1 LNQRASPQL
10 TIPKAQVV
18 LLTVVASLL
27 LLALFASAL
36 NFVLHLQRQNNLL
49 ENDLA
54 RSIRP
59 IAQLQREIL
68 RLFVLAQNAEQ
79 GISNEQFTLQMNL
92 VSSRLTAMKRHY
104 TNYKSEVVLKQ
115 SLQIEAKWQRLE
127 AILKS
132 WLNKPK
138 NKGPQAK
145 LYEELT
151 ELELMINE
159 LQSQHEVWH
168 SVQSADLAEQSS
180 QSLTL
185 LGNIS
190 LLFVLFLG
198 FVVVNTYR
206 VSQERQRMI
215 EALHESQERYRHL
228 YDTAQEAKQAAE
240 AANQAKTKFLSSM
253 SHELRT
259 PLNGILGYA
268 QLLERKSGLDQSTL
282 DALQIIHKSGDHL
295 LTLINEI
302 LDLSKIEARKMEL
315 YPSELHL
322 ASFLQNI
329 MSLMR
334 QQAKEKNINFVYQSV
349 GELPTGI
356 LADSQRL
363 RQVLLNLLSNA
374 IKFTERGQ
382 VSLRVSQLTPPGG
395 IRFCVIDTGI
405 GMSEAQVKQSFQP
418 FEQIGSHYN
427 KREGT
432 GLGLTITQELVTL
445 MGGQIKVDSQLGQ
458 GSTFCFDLSF
468 PIVTVEA
475 PPEEEQREEKESLL
489 SEGESEPL
497 IPPPQKELQQLY
509 ESASLGMMKQIRQQ
523 ANHISQLDAQYVP
536 FANKL
541 RELAKGFEDEKI
553 LALIEEYLSH

>member
-1 LNQRASPQL
+1 VRAVGEGEGPAKEKILNQRASPQL
-10 TIPKAQVV
+10 TIPKAQVL

-27 LLALFASAL
+27 LLAMFSTAL
-36 NFVLHLQRQNNLL
+36 NLVQHLQRQNNLL

-59 IAQLQREIL
+59 IAQLQREVL
-68 RLFVLAQNAEQ
+68 RLFVLAQNADQ

-92 VSSRLTAMKRHY
+92 VSSRLTAMQRHY

-115 SLQIEAKWQRLE
+115 SLQIEAKWQRLQ
-127 AILKS
+127 AILNS
-132 WLNKPK
+132 WLNNPK
-138 NKGPQAK
+138 NKGQQAK
-145 LYEELT
+145 LDEELT

-168 SVQSADLAEQSS
+168 SVQSASLAEQST

-198 FVVVNTYR
+198 FVLVNTYR
-206 VSQERQRMI
+206 VSQERKRMI
-215 EALHESQERYRHL
+215 EALHKSEERYRHL

-240 AANQAKTKFLSSM
+240 AANQAKSEFLSSM

-268 QLLERKSGLDQSTL
+268 QILKRKSGLDQSVL
-282 DALQIIHKSGDHL
+282 DGLNMIHKSGDHL

-322 ASFLQNI
+322 ASFLNNI

-334 QQAKEKNINFVYQSV
+334 QQAKEKNIDFVYQSV

-363 RQVLLNLLSNA
+363 R
-374 IKFTERGQ
+374 
-382 VSLRVSQLTPPGG
+382 
-395 IRFCVIDTGI
+395 
-405 GMSEAQVKQSFQP
+405 
-418 FEQIGSHYN
+418 
-427 KREGT
+427 
-432 GLGLTITQELVTL
+432 
-445 MGGQIKVDSQLGQ
+445 
-458 GSTFCFDLSF
+458 
-468 PIVTVEA
+468 
-475 PPEEEQREEKESLL
+475 
-489 SEGESEPL
+489 
-497 IPPPQKELQQLY
+497 
-509 ESASLGMMKQIRQQ
+509 
-523 ANHISQLDAQYVP
+523 
-536 FANKL
+536 
-541 RELAKGFEDEKI
+541 
-553 LALIEEYLSH
+553 